1 MTILNDK
8 KESPSSIVD
17 EWAGEITIQKELQ
30 EIKNL
35 LITLNTDITKLKSLT
50 CLNPFFDRRTCENNG
65 EPDLQIWKDN
75 EE

>member
-1 MTILNDK
+1 MKSLTDK
-8 KESPSSIVD
+8 KQSPSSIVD

-50 CLNPFFDRRTCENNG
+50 CLNPFFDRSVCENNG
-65 EPDLQIWKDN
+65 EG
-75 EE
+75 